1 MSGSPKKRERR
12 ERTQKF
18 LADEEQ
24 VEDLLAYIAA
34 GGRLREFCMQ
44 KDLTYS
50 TVQERIT
57 SSDAVMPRYQS
68 AMDARSDLERERIE
82 EIIELVE
89 NGQMD
94 PKAGAV
100 AIGGRQWLAKTMNRR
115 RYGDQQVVDVAV
127 TDKTRLH
134 IEALRLIARRPR
146 RQITAEVIEGVFS
159 QLPAQVAAEAL
170 PVALVSRE

>member
-1 MSGSPKKRERR
+1 MTGSPNKRARR
-12 ERTQKF
+12 ERTQAF
-18 LADEEQ
+18 LADVEE
-24 VEDLLAYIAA
+24 VDDLLAYIAA
-34 GGRLREFCMQ
+34 GGRLRDFCVQ
-44 KDLTYS
+44 RDLVYS

-57 SSDAVMPRYQS
+57 SSDGTSVRYQA

-82 EIIELVE
+82 EIIEKVE
-89 NGQMD
+89 RGEMD

-134 IEALRLIARRPR
+134 IEALRLLARKPR
-146 RQITAEVIEGVFS
+146 RELSIIQGEFIP
-159 QLPAQVAAEAL
+159 LPTEAL
-170 PVALVSRE
+170 PVELESRE